1 MVKIKQLS
9 NCKHPNSRKT
19 LALAK
24 EMKKQEHRKKSKLA
38 QNIKQNLLG
47 EKLTWFKER
56 LPETKTCSPEEISSL
71 VASYISRFDEE
82 LEQIKI
88 KHSIGNRKNRQHAS
102 REDVINMTIER
113 EKNEYETCG
122 LELPDLLNPLQVEML
137 RNWTGELRFLPNF
150 KIRRISKKFI
160 TSEMEKRNTNSASS
174 NKNSLLEEMH
184 TE

>member
-24 EMKKQEHRKKSKLA
+24 EMKKQVHRKKSKFA

-47 EKLTWFKER
+47 EKLEWFKER
-56 LPETKTCSPEEISSL
+56 LPENKTCSPEEIDSL
-71 VASYISRFDEE
+71 VVSYLSRFDEE
-82 LEQIKI
+82 LEQIRI

-113 EKNEYETCG
+113 EKTEYETCG
-122 LELPDLLNPLQVEML
+122 LELPDLLNPVQVEML

-150 KIRRISKKFI
+150 KLRRISKKFI
-160 TSEMEKRNTNSASS
+160 SSEMEKRKTNLASS
-174 NKNSLLEEMH
+174 NNSNQTEEMS